1 MIRNYGRTPSF
12 EDTCQTKEPTDR
24 SVQRPTSSSR
34 PAATM
39 LRAIWNALRDGLAVQ
54 RQYEHL
60 RSRGASH
67 DRALR
72 EALGI
77 RISASEV
84 RVAAQYQ
91 SCPLTDTTR
100 IGETLCGRRVS
111 ACANLDPPLPASARV
126 GNLAYVK

>member
-1 MIRNYGRTPSF
+1 MLRNHTPSF
-12 EDTCQTKEPTDR
+12 DDARQTIDPENRFAQGTA
-24 SVQRPTSSSR
+24 SSSR

-39 LRAIWNALRDGLAVQ
+39 LRAILNALRDGLAVQ

-60 RSRGASH
+60 KTRGVSH

-77 RISASEV
+77 RIPASEV

-91 SCPLTDTTR
+91 SRPLTDTTR
-100 IGETLCGRRVS
+100 INETVCVRRVS
-111 ACANLDPPLPASARV
+111 ACVNPAPRLPASARV
-126 GNLAYVK
+126 GNLAYLK